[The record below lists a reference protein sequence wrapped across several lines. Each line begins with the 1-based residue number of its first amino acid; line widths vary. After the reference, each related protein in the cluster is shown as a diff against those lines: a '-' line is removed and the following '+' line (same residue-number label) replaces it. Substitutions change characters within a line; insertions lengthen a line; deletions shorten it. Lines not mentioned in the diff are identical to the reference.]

1 MSSERPLTAIVYG
14 EGAIVAGISHTIVER
29 WRRKGLRICGLMER
43 QIARPGRRRCDVI
56 VTELASGEEI
66 GISQDRGEFARGCR
80 LIPDAFAHAIS
91 LVSKALDNDAQ
102 RLIINKFGKTE
113 VEGGG
118 LRDAIARAIEKEIPT
133 VVFVPR
139 RNIEAWREFAREL
152 SFEIDAQDFLL
163 PRGEF
168 DLELWSAGQQI

>member
-1 MSSERPLTAIVYG
+1 MSSERPLTAIVYD
-14 EGAIVAGISHTIVER
+14 EGAIVAGISHMIVEQ
-29 WRRKGLRICGLMER
+29 WRRKRLRVCGLMER
-43 QIARPGRRRCDVI
+43 QIARPGRRRCDVL
-56 VTELASGEEI
+56 VTELASGEQVA
-66 GISQDRGEFARGCR
+66 ISEDRGEFARGCM

-113 VEGGG
+113 TEGGG
-118 LRDAIARAIEKEIPT
+118 LRAAIACAIEKELPA

-139 RNIEAWREFAREL
+139 RNIEAWREFAGEL

-163 PRGEF
+163 PQGEF
-168 DLELWSAGQQI
+168 DLEMRSA